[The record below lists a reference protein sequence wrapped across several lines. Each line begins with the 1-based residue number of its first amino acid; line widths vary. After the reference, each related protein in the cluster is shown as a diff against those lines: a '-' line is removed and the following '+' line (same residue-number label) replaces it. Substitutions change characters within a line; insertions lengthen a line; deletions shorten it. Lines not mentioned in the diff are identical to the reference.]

1 MPMHKVTKFLS
12 EISTFFKKNDSDH
25 AMFTIMEVIRGIRMT
40 EQTLFGRK
48 SRCNNKYSL
57 LQVFQLLLVCPC
69 FMIRNPFN
77 IYGSPLGGKLGCR
90 KDVFYEFLNDGRTN
104 WRKLMYHIVCQLWTK
119 VIVRSDHKPTDTCLM
134 IDDTD
139 FPKTGRCMEN
149 IGRVHS
155 HLEHRSIL
163 GFKALFLGITD
174 GISQMLLD
182 FCILGE
188 KGRKGKYGM
197 SEKELSKRYSI
208 ERDEDT
214 AIQTRLDEYS
224 MSKIDLTIE
233 MIRRAVKHKIR
244 FRYVLAD
251 SWFTCAKIVKFIR
264 SRHIKC
270 DYIGMIKV
278 GEEGRTKYRFERK
291 ELTAPAIIK
300 KLNKRGEK
308 KYSRKLRC
316 WYMSADVVFADTHVR
331 LFFIRRSKRG
341 PWSGL
346 LTTDLSLGFFEAY
359 RIYSRRWSQEVIFK
373 ESKGLLGLG
382 KCQSANFAAQ
392 IASTSLVA
400 IQYNIL
406 SAVKRF
412 TDYETIGELFRQVN
426 LDSQELTISERIWQ
440 AILELVAAITKV
452 FSIADEEVMD
462 ALVNES
468 DELAHICELYQCKM
482 AS

>member
-1 MPMHKVTKFLS
+1 MPVYKIRKFPS
-12 EISTFFKKNDSDH
+12 ETSTFFKKSDSET
-25 AMFTIMEVIRGIRMT
+25 AMFAIMNVIKGIRMN

-48 SRCNNKYSL
+48 SRCNCKYSL

-90 KDVFYEFLNDGRTN
+90 KDVFYEFLNDGRTD
-104 WRKLMYHIVCQLWTK
+104 WRKLAYHIAGQLWTK
-119 VIVRSDHKPTDTCLM
+119 VTIRSDHKPTDTCLM

-139 FPKTGRCMEN
+139 FRKTGRRMEN
-149 IGRVHS
+149 IGRIHS

-182 FCILGE
+182 FAILGE
-188 KGRKGKYGM
+188 KGRKGDYGM
-197 SEKELSKRYSI
+197 SKRELSRRYST
-208 ERDEDT
+208 ERDGDA
-214 AIQTRLDEYS
+214 AIQKRLEEYS
-224 MSKIDLTIE
+224 INKIELAIE
-233 MIRRAVKHKIR
+233 MIGRAIKHRIS

-251 SWFTCAKIVKFIR
+251 SWFTCAKIVRFIR

-278 GEEGRTKYRFERK
+278 GEEGKTKYRLERK
-291 ELTAPAIIK
+291 DLTAPAIIK

-316 WYMSADVVFADTHVR
+316 WHISADVVFADIHVR
-331 LFFIRRSKRG
+331 LFFVRRSKRG
-341 PWSGL
+341 PWNGL
-346 LTTDLSLGFFEAY
+346 LTTDLGLGFFEAY
-359 RIYSRRWSQEVIFK
+359 RIYSRRWSQEVVFK

-382 KCQSANFAAQ
+382 KCLSANFAAQ
-392 IASTSLVA
+392 IASTSIVA
-400 IQYNIL
+400 LQYNIL

-412 TDYETIGELFRQVN
+412 MDYETIGELFRKATQ
-426 LDSQELTISERIWQ
+426 DSHELTVCERIWQ
-440 AILELVAAITKV
+440 AILEFVAAITKV
-452 FSIADEEVMD
+452 FSIEDEEVLD
-462 ALVNES
+462 ALISES
-468 DELAHICELYQCKM
+468 DELAHICKLYQCKM

>member
-1 MPMHKVTKFLS
+1 MPVHKVTKFLS
-12 EISTFFKKNDSDH
+12 EISTFFKKSDSES
-25 AMFTIMEVIRGIRMT
+25 AMFAIMDVIKGIRMN
-40 EQTLFGRK
+40 EQTLFGHK
-48 SRCNNKYSL
+48 SRCNSKYSL

-77 IYGSPLGGKLGCR
+77 IYDSPLGGKLGCR
-90 KDVFYEFLNDGRTN
+90 KDVFYEFLNDGRTD
-104 WRKLMYHIVCQLWTK
+104 WRKLVYHITCQLWQK
-119 VIVRSDHKPTDTCLM
+119 VVIRSDHKSDDTCLM

-139 FPKTGRCMEN
+139 FPKTGRRMEN

-174 GISQMLLD
+174 GISQTLLD
-182 FCILGE
+182 FAILGE
-188 KGRKGKYGM
+188 KGRKGNYGM
-197 SEKELSKRYSI
+197 SERELSKRFSK
-208 ERDEDT
+208 ERDADA
-214 AIQTRLDEYS
+214 AIHTRLDEYS
-224 MSKIDLTIE
+224 MSKIDLAVE
-233 MIRRAVKHKIR
+233 MIRGAIKHKIR

-251 SWFTCAKIVKFIR
+251 SWFTCAKIVRFIR

-278 GEEGRTKYRFERK
+278 GEEGKTKYHFERK
-291 ELTAPAIIK
+291 DLTAPAIIK

-308 KYSRKLRC
+308 KYSRKLKC
-316 WYMSADVVFADTHVR
+316 WYISTDVVFADTHVR

-346 LTTDLSLGFFEAY
+346 LTTDLDLGFFEAY
-359 RIYSRRWSQEVIFK
+359 KIYSRRWSQEVIFK
-373 ESKGLLGLG
+373 ECKGLLGLG

-400 IQYNIL
+400 LQYNIL

-412 TDYETIGELFRQVN
+412 MDYETIGELFRQVAQ
-426 LDSQELTISERIWQ
+426 DSHELTISERIWQ
-440 AILELVAAITKV
+440 AVLEFVTAITKV
-452 FSIADEEVMD
+452 FSINDEEVLD